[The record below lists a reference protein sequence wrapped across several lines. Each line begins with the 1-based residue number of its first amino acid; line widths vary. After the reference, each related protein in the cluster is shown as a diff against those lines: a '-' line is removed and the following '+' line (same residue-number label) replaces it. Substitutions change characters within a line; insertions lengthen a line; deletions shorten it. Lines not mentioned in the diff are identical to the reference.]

1 MSQRKLRDLP
11 HPLALPKLL
20 GSTGNRKPPGVSH
33 KLKGVKR
40 SPEAVEQETAGPS
53 ASPVLQWVGREA
65 LQEGGQHFFPGLS
78 ALGHSLPSATVL
90 VLLLIACSCCCVHCC
105 CSERR
110 DGKTPVRPRK
120 PR

>member
-53 ASPVLQWVGREA
+53 ASPVLQWVGRGRFSRRA
-65 LQEGGQHFFPGLS
+65 GITSFLAFQLWAILSPQLQS
-78 ALGHSLPSATVL
+78 
-90 VLLLIACSCCCVHCC
+90 
-105 CSERR
+105 
-110 DGKTPVRPRK
+110 
-120 PR
+120 